1 MRVVEAV
8 GNAPTAAIL
17 QGSPAPCAVP
27 ELVPGVRI
35 ERTPSRFQRA
45 AMTSSATRAWSGQGE
60 SNPASER
67 WQRAALPLSYGRDW
81 WAGTE
86 LNRHRLCGAFTA
98 PWARQCPACP
108 RLVAG
113 PRVERGSERL
123 MRPPGPR
130 VYLHQKGLRRRY
142 IRGSRKFSPRGLND
156 TEFGGEPRTRISH
169 LSVPSGF
176 EAVPA
181 RLSG

>member
-1 MRVVEAV
+1 MSVVETV

-17 QGSPAPCAVP
+17 QGSPAPSCCPLFGARGP
-27 ELVPGVRI
+27 YRTGSFAFSARRNDLICHPG
-35 ERTPSRFQRA
+35 
-45 AMTSSATRAWSGQGE
+45 WSGQGE

-67 WQRAALPLSYGRDW
+67 WQRPALPLSYGRDW

-130 VYLHQKGLRRRY
+130 VCLHEKDCGAGTSAVAANLA
-142 IRGSRKFSPRGLND
+142 GGPD
-156 TEFGGEPRTRISH
+156 DPEFGGEPRTRISH

-176 EAVPA
+176 EAA
-181 RLSG
+181 

>member
-1 MRVVEAV
+1 MVEAV

-17 QGSPAPCAVP
+17 QGSPAPLCCPLFGARGP
-27 ELVPGVRI
+27 YRTGSFAFSARRNDLICHPG
-35 ERTPSRFQRA
+35 
-45 AMTSSATRAWSGQGE
+45 WSGQGE

-67 WQRAALPLSYGRDW
+67 WQRPALPLSYGRDW

-142 IRGSRKFSPRGLND
+142 IRGRRKFSPRGLND